1 MNDAGLRHENKYEIS
16 LASAAL
22 LKARLKTVLRP
33 DKHHGI
39 DGYQIHSLYF
49 DDLDYNAYRDKVDGI
64 RDRSKLRLRYYNDN
78 EDYIVFENKEKVGS
92 LTRKTSMRI
101 SKATALAMIQGKT
114 DLPEK
119 GELIDLYKALV
130 SSSKLQPRVLV
141 DYHRTP
147 FTLDLQNVRI
157 TLDEG
162 VKTLPFQSDL
172 FDRSRP
178 MIPVLDHG
186 TAILEVKYDEFLPP
200 YLAMILEDVPMT
212 RIAISKFV
220 RCLSLLE

>member
-16 LASAAL
+16 RASAAL

-33 DKHHGI
+33 DVHHGA

-78 EDYIVFENKEKVGS
+78 EDYIVFENKEKIGS
-92 LTRKTSMRI
+92 LTRKTSMTLQ
-101 SKATALAMIQGKT
+101 KETALQMIN
-114 DLPEK
+114 
-119 GELIDLYKALV
+119 GETELSESGPLIDLYKALV
-130 SSSKLQPRVLV
+130 SSRKLQPRVLV

-157 TLDEG
+157 TLDED
-162 VKTLPFQSDL
+162 VKTLPFRKDL
-172 FDRSRP
+172 FDRSIP
-178 MIPVLDHG
+178 MIPVLDPE

-200 YLAMILEDVPMT
+200 YLAMILQDVPMT
-212 RIAISKFV
+212 RIAVSKFV